1 MLETKRP
8 GLTVTE
14 EPGGMLRKQ
23 LMDYD
28 GTVLLDETVLPHDDL
43 ICFIHR
49 PLKKYSQQL
58 TELENHPL
66 FKESLDISILDF
78 QDLVAKCFAVA
89 NDLKTDFPE
98 AYFLMRIA
106 LEDILVE
113 EDDGS
118 ASFLLNT
125 GTKMVQAVRALYFT
139 RVRMRNIMEICF
151 GTTEIMTQEKRWTR
165 TATVYPQLYTYAFS
179 VRWKAEGDEW
189 VREYEM
195 HSLLELYFFEVCAA
209 LRSEKR
215 IVRCQHCWQYF
226 VPKTKK
232 KTDYC
237 DRTWEDGSTCKKRG
251 PNLKRKDGP
260 NEDIY
265 LLAFKKLRARFYERD
280 YRFYAG
286 IPGQDHRRGVF
297 ATNQSGWRR
306 TGYGE
311 SVPDS
316 CGRYPVYTL
325 GATCG
330 GKYVLRPKATFPDN
344 TNSGLEH
351 RRSALG
357 NHYCAEAGK
366 QLQAR
371 QRESIGEISEVKAGA
386 VIHKRKNR
394 QYGGFSVLPVFPY
407 PMLPILL
414 PFSYISSAY
423 SQWLGPWLSSQ
434 PKPGT

>member
-14 EPGGMLRKQ
+14 EPGGLLQKQ
-23 LMDYD
+23 LVDYD
-28 GTVLLDETVLPHDDL
+28 GTVLMDETVLPHDDL
-43 ICFIHR
+43 IRFMYR

-66 FKESLDISILDF
+66 FKESLDVSVRDV
-78 QDLVAKCFAVA
+78 QDLISKCFAVA
-89 NDLKTDFPE
+89 NDLQMDFPE

-118 ASFLLNT
+118 ASFLLST
-125 GTKMVQAVRALYFT
+125 GMKMVQAVRSLYLT

-151 GTTEIMTQEKRWTR
+151 GTTESMTQEKRWTR
-165 TATVYPQLYTYAFS
+165 TATVYPQLYTHAFS
-179 VRWKAEGDEW
+179 VRWKPEGDRW
-189 VREYEM
+189 VREYEI

-237 DRTWEDGSTCKKRG
+237 DRIWEDGSTCKKRG

-286 IPGQDHRRGVF
+286 LPGM
-297 ATNQSGWRR
+297 
-306 TGYGE
+306 
-311 SVPDS
+311 SVPGGSYFDWIDDAS
-316 CGRYPVYTL
+316 AARIEYLEGKITGEEFLQRINPEGEELDLESPCQTPAEDILFTPWEQLVEGNMSFDPKQHFQTMQTL
-325 GATCG
+325 D
-330 GKYVLRPKATFPDN
+330 L
-344 TNSGLEH
+344 
-351 RRSALG
+351 SAEDP
-357 NHYCAEAGK
+357 HW
-366 QLQAR
+366 
-371 QRESIGEISEVKAGA
+371 EISTAHMQESSSKHG
-386 VIHKRKNR
+386 NE
-394 QYGGFSVLPVFPY
+394 S
-407 PMLPILL
+407 LL
-414 PFSYISSAY
+414 EKY
-423 SQWLGPWLSSQ
+423 Q
-434 PKPGT
+434 K

>member
-8 GLTVTE
+8 RLTVTE

-78 QDLVAKCFAVA
+78 RDLVAKCFAVA

-151 GTTEIMTQEKRWTR
+151 GTTESMTQEKRWTR

-232 KTDYC
+232 KTDYVPKTKKKTDYC

-251 PNLKRKDGP
+251 PMISL
-260 NEDIY
+260 IS
-265 LLAFKKLRARFYERD
+265 
-280 YRFYAG
+280 
-286 IPGQDHRRGVF
+286 GVF
-297 ATNQSGWRR
+297 GTSGCATITAGGFGGSGVSTAGSFCGHTAAHR
-306 TGYGE
+306 TRQAANAAAVIIRFFILHLPFWIWKERPISSLYSE
-311 SVPDS
+311 RLSAPFHIDSVPW
-316 CGRYPVYTL
+316 RAAMP
-325 GATCG
+325 A
-330 GKYVLRPKATFPDN
+330 
-344 TNSGLEH
+344 
-351 RRSALG
+351 
-357 NHYCAEAGK
+357 
-366 QLQAR
+366 Q
-371 QRESIGEISEVKAGA
+371 I
-386 VIHKRKNR
+386 RK
-394 QYGGFSVLPVFPY
+394 
-407 PMLPILL
+407 
-414 PFSYISSAY
+414 
-423 SQWLGPWLSSQ
+423 
-434 PKPGT
+434 

>member
-1 MLETKRP
+1 MP
-8 GLTVTE
+8 A
-14 EPGGMLRKQ
+14 
-23 LMDYD
+23 
-28 GTVLLDETVLPHDDL
+28 LPA
-43 ICFIHR
+43 
-49 PLKKYSQQL
+49 S
-58 TELENHPL
+58 
-66 FKESLDISILDF
+66 SI
-78 QDLVAKCFAVA
+78 
-89 NDLKTDFPE
+89 
-98 AYFLMRIA
+98 
-106 LEDILVE
+106 
-113 EDDGS
+113 
-118 ASFLLNT
+118 
-125 GTKMVQAVRALYFT
+125 
-139 RVRMRNIMEICF
+139 
-151 GTTEIMTQEKRWTR
+151 
-165 TATVYPQLYTYAFS
+165 
-179 VRWKAEGDEW
+179 WKA
-189 VREYEM
+189 
-195 HSLLELYFFEVCAA
+195 
-209 LRSEKR
+209 RS
-215 IVRCQHCWQYF
+215 
-226 VPKTKK
+226 P
-232 KTDYC
+232 
-237 DRTWEDGSTCKKRG
+237 
-251 PNLKRKDGP
+251 
-260 NEDIY
+260 
-265 LLAFKKLRARFYERD
+265 ARS
-280 YRFYAG
+280 
-286 IPGQDHRRGVF
+286 F